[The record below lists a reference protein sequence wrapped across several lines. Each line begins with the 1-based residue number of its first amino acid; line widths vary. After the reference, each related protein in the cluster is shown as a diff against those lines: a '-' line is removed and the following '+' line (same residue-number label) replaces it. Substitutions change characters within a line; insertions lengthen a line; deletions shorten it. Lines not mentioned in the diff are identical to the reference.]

1 MMELV
6 SDFYNFVMGLKKC
19 DKCGVLLD
27 ERYEICPLCTPEENF
42 GKPPGRPGDLLKA
55 ARAEAAK
62 YAWELSGIVCVSGIV
77 ITLLLNLLFAGK
89 ISWSL
94 YPVTS
99 ISWVWISLTITVFFR
114 RWPFLML
121 IMLLAVTLGLLV
133 LFNLFD
139 TRINWFIPVAMPV
152 TTVLFILAGLVVYV
166 SDKARHKGFNV
177 LAVSLIA
184 VNILCVSIEVF
195 ADLNKSGD
203 VTIRWSAVVSAAIL
217 PIAAVLMFLHYR
229 LKRGRRLDSFFHV

>member
-1 MMELV
+1 
-6 SDFYNFVMGLKKC
+6 MGLKKC

-27 ERYEICPLCTPEENF
+27 ERYDICPLCTPGENYE
-42 GKPPGRPGDLLKA
+42 KSSGRPGEVLKA

-62 YAWELSGIVCVSGIV
+62 YAWELSGVVCASGIV
-77 ITLLLNLLFAGK
+77 ITLLLNLLFAGT

-99 ISWVWISLTITVFFR
+99 ISWVWISLTIIVFIR

-121 IMLLAVTLGLLV
+121 IMLLAGTLGMLV

-152 TTVLFILAGLVVYV
+152 TTVLFILAGLVVYI
-166 SDKARHKGFNV
+166 SIKARYKGFNI
-177 LAVSLIA
+177 LAVCLIA
-184 VNILCVSIEVF
+184 INILCVSIEVF
-195 ADLNKSGD
+195 ADLNQTGD
-203 VTIRWSAVVSAAIL
+203 ITIRWSAVVSAAIL

>member
-1 MMELV
+1 
-6 SDFYNFVMGLKKC
+6 MGLTKC

-27 ERYEICPLCTPEENF
+27 ERFDICPLCTPDENTEKTSVRT
-42 GKPPGRPGDLLKA
+42 GEVLRA

-62 YAWELSGIVCVSGIV
+62 YAWELSGIVCLSGVV
-77 ITLLLNLLFAGK
+77 ITLLLNLLFDGTV
-89 ISWSL
+89 SWSL

-99 ISWVWISLTITVFFR
+99 IFWVWISLTVIVFIR
-114 RWPFLML
+114 RWPFMMLM
-121 IMLLAVTLGLLV
+121 MLLAGTLGMLL

-139 TRINWFIPVAMPV
+139 SRINWFIPVAMPV
-152 TTVLFILAGLVVYV
+152 TTVLFILAGLVVHI
-166 SDKARHKGFNV
+166 SARARYKGFNV

-195 ADLNKSGD
+195 ADLNLTGT

-229 LKRGRRLDSFFHV
+229 LKRGRRLDSFFHI

>member
-1 MMELV
+1 MR
-6 SDFYNFVMGLKKC
+6 LKKC

-27 ERYEICPLCTPEENF
+27 ESYDICPLCTPGENF
-42 GKPPGRPGDLLKA
+42 EKAPSRPGEVLKA
-55 ARAEAAK
+55 ARSEAVK
-62 YAWELSGIVCVSGIV
+62 YAWELSGIVCISGIV
-77 ITLLLNLLFAGK
+77 ITLLLNLLFAGT

-99 ISWVWISLTITVFFR
+99 ISWVWISLTIIVFIR

-121 IMLLAVTLGLLV
+121 IMLLAGTLGMLV

-152 TTVLFILAGLVVYV
+152 TTVLFILAGLVVYI
-166 SDKARHKGFNV
+166 SIKARYKGFNT
-177 LAVSLIA
+177 LAICLIA
-184 VNILCVSIEVF
+184 VNILCISIEVF
-195 ADLNKSGD
+195 ADLNQTGT

-217 PIAAVLMFLHYR
+217 PITAVLMFLHYR